1 MSEVSALP
9 QRVLLIGFGNMGQAL
24 ARGWLARGLAK
35 DAIGVVD
42 PSAAARAVADAMQ
55 LDAAPS
61 LRRAGESAQF
71 DVVLFAVKPDRLAET
86 AADYRALNGSGCVFL
101 SIAAGKPIAALAAV
115 LGTDAAVVRAMP
127 NTPAAIGRG
136 MTVLCANRV
145 VTDAQRTAC
154 TELMSAVGRVEWLD
168 REDLMDALTAVSGSG
183 PAYLFLLIECLAQAG
198 HAAGLPAALAARLAT
213 QTVAGAGDYAAQSD
227 VDAAELRRRVT
238 SPHGTTQAALE
249 ILMADEG
256 GLEDL
261 LRRAV
266 LAATE
271 RSRELSS

>member
-9 QRVLLIGFGNMGQAL
+9 RRVLLVGFGNMGQAL
-24 ARGWLARGLAK
+24 AGGWLARGLAK
-35 DAIGVVD
+35 EAIRVVD
-42 PSAAARAVADAMQ
+42 PSEAARSAAAAID

-61 LRRAGESAQF
+61 LQSADGPGQF
-71 DVVLFAVKPDRLAET
+71 DVVLFAVKPDRLAES
-86 AADYRALNGSGCVFL
+86 AADYRALKGSGCVFL

-145 VTDAQRTAC
+145 VTDAQRSTC

-168 REDLMDALTAVSGSG
+168 REDLMDAVTAVSGSG
-183 PAYLFLLIECLAQAG
+183 PAYLFLLIECLTEAG
-198 HAAGLPAALAARLAT
+198 RAAGLPAALAGRLAT
-213 QTVAGAGDYAAQSD
+213 QTVAGAAEYAAQSEL
-227 VDAAELRRRVT
+227 DAAELRRRVT

-271 RSRELSS
+271 RSRQLSS